1 MVKSAGIPKG
11 NGERKSISK
20 SKKAGLV
27 FPVAKESKVLRTAWK
42 GRVGSTAPVYMAGI
56 LEYVAAELLQA
67 AGDIAKKQG
76 VKRITPALISQGIR
90 QDLELHKM
98 MAGAVLF
105 AGDKVKGISEAITH
119 PADAKAAKVKA
130 DHKKAGASGA

>member
-1 MVKSAGIPKG
+1 
-11 NGERKSISK
+11 
-20 SKKAGLV
+20 
-27 FPVAKESKVLRTAWK
+27 
-42 GRVGSTAPVYMAGI
+42 MAGI

-105 AGDKVKGISEAITH
+105 AGDKVRAFRRRSRTR
-119 PADAKAAKVKA
+119 PTRRPPR
-130 DHKKAGASGA
+130 